1 VTSSGLTPEE
11 HEELLG
17 LMPAAHDGFRA
28 EMREAV
34 ESLRALLV
42 DCDPL
47 YVAAVVSHRNVFGG
61 WGEYFEPTHE
71 GSEAKVELLCG
82 LLATQNGEPAEEQPT
97 AGRLQAIF
105 DELDHIVELGL
116 LFNLTMPS
124 GDDLKVAEIR
134 FESVIRWM
142 TVRGSSFAE
151 HGQGL
156 ARRLYEPS
164 SDWLIETFGFS
175 AADVFAVGEAVTALM
190 TARVNLMTAD
200 ARKAAD
206 AAFATAIASREGK
219 LAATRDALV
228 ALIGVYDARIRVA
241 MTFQPEDL
249 SQPSGSL
256 DPARVEAVLKE
267 LSVSVGSLDPSL
279 YTGLFDDYP
288 LRSSPFLESRGEYM
302 LAIPGAIDRDGP
314 TLLEERL
321 LRGRPAF
328 SRQRARLLDELAVSY
343 LTELLPGARS
353 WTNLFYADAELD
365 GLVLFDSLAIVVE
378 GKGGGISVQGQ
389 RGDSRRLRRDLE
401 ESVEEAWRQGARARE
416 YITGNQEAVFRDE
429 HGSEVVRIAAG
440 SVSEVIV
447 LNPTMH
453 EMAGHAAQLGRLRAL
468 GLFPAGEY
476 PWSVYINDLRVI
488 AETCDNAAVF
498 VHYLTWRSRL
508 PLGDGVVVS
517 DEIDLWASYLMCE
530 RFWPLHN
537 GDPVMVANSSTDFD
551 AYYDGLAGRGPA
563 AERPRKLSRS
573 PVREFVERMAVER
586 PSGWRAAAGACLDL
600 SIPELGAVS
609 LKAAALAARA
619 AKGETVWLDFGRLA
633 LVGVPPGIDPT
644 AVVREADLTP
654 ADPTIV
660 VACRAPSTSRSEVA
674 WAGYRKPVTFELSD
688 FERSVLGHQGR

>member
-1 VTSSGLTPEE
+1 LSQSS
-11 HEELLG
+11 
-17 LMPAAHDGFRA
+17 
-28 EMREAV
+28 
-34 ESLRALLV
+34 
-42 DCDPL
+42 
-47 YVAAVVSHRNVFGG
+47 VAAVVSYRNVLGG

-82 LLATQNGEPAEEQPT
+82 LLATQHGQPAAEQPV
-97 AGRLQAIF
+97 AGKVQAIF
-105 DELDHIVELGL
+105 DELDHVVELGL
-116 LFNLTMPS
+116 LFNLTTS
-124 GDDLKVAEIR
+124 TGNDLKVAEIR

-142 TVRGSSFAE
+142 TLRGSSFAE
-151 HGQGL
+151 RGREL
-156 ARRLYEPS
+156 AQRLYGPS
-164 SDWLIETFGFS
+164 SDWLLETFGFS
-175 AADVFAVGEAVTALM
+175 AADVFAVGDAATALM
-190 TARVNLMTAD
+190 TARVNGMTAD
-200 ARKAAD
+200 GRKAAD
-206 AAFATAIASREGK
+206 AAFETAMANRQGK
-219 LAATRDALV
+219 LSATRDAFA
-228 ALIGVYDARIRVA
+228 ALIGVYDAGIKRA

-256 DPARVEAVLKE
+256 EPARVAAVLKE
-267 LSVSVGSLDPSL
+267 LSVSVGVLDPSV

-288 LRSSPFLESRGEYM
+288 LRSSPFLECRGQYM

-328 SRQRARLLDELAVSY
+328 SRQRAALLDQLAVGY
-343 LTELLPGARS
+343 LTDLLPGARS
-353 WTNLFYADAELD
+353 WTNLFYADTELD
-365 GLVLFDSLAIVVE
+365 GLVLFDSLAFVVE

-416 YITGNQEAVFRDE
+416 YITGDQDAVFRDE
-429 HGSEVVRIAAG
+429 HGTEVVRVAAG

-447 LNPTMH
+447 LNPTKH

-517 DEIDLWASYLMCE
+517 DEIDLWASYLLCE

-537 GDPVMVANSSTDFD
+537 GDQVIVANSSTDFD
-551 AYYDGLAGRGPA
+551 AYYDGLAGCGPV
-563 AERPRKLSRS
+563 AERPHKFLKS
-573 PVREFVERMAVER
+573 PVREFVERMATER
-586 PSGWRAAAGACLDL
+586 PRGWRAAAGACLDL

-609 LKAAALAARA
+609 LKAGPLAARA
-619 AKGETVWLDFGRLA
+619 VKGETVWLDFGRLA

-660 VACRAPSTSRSEVA
+660 VACRAAPSTGRTEVA
-674 WAGYRKPVTFELSD
+674 WAGYRKAVTFELSD